1 MINFTKS
8 NLLAMAFICLF
19 VSCTTDEIESLDESN
34 YEIDLNL
41 SLETDWEMA
50 DEILDLIN
58 DYRSAQGLMVIEKD
72 QAHASAFAVKHT
84 KYMIDLKQV
93 NHDNYSERSGAL
105 MNKGAIQVG
114 ENVAYGYET
123 AENVVFAWINSPSHK
138 DIIEGSFT
146 HSGFGVLKN
155 ADGNYFFTL
164 LLYKLD

>member
-1 MINFTKS
+1 MINLAKS

-19 VSCTTDEIESLDESN
+19 ISCTTDEIDSIDETN
-34 YEIDLNL
+34 YVIDLNL

-58 DYRSAQGLMVIEKD
+58 DYRSAQGLMAIEKD
-72 QAHASAFAVKHT
+72 QEYASAYAVKHT

-93 NHDNYSERSGAL
+93 NHDNFSERSGAL
-105 MNKGAIQVG
+105 KNNGAEQVG

-123 AENVVFAWINSPSHK
+123 AENVVYAWVNSPSHK

-155 ADGNYFFTL
+155 SEGHYFFTL
-164 LLYKLD
+164 LFYKQ